1 MIKFGISPKKELN
14 IRSLSHNLVL
24 FALLLGVQ
32 NSFLYAGNRTVS
44 GTPGSGIASSN
55 KGMISVA
62 YSDELNQLAARSA
75 EIEKM
80 IIDYPQFSAQQ
91 KVESEDDVYI
101 SVDNMPE
108 FPGGDMALKKFIN
121 RAIKYPES
129 AMERSIQ
136 GRVFVKY
143 IVNKDGHVSDAKI
156 ARGVDPSLDKEALR
170 VIMSLPKWKPGMQ
183 NGKIVRV
190 SQMFPITFQLQ

>member
-1 MIKFGISPKKELN
+1 MKLGISNKKELS
-14 IRSLSHNLVL
+14 IRSLLFPFVL
-24 FALLLGVQ
+24 FVAFFGIQ
-32 NSFLYAGNRTVS
+32 NSVLYAGNRTVS
-44 GTPGSGIASSN
+44 GIPGSGIANSN
-55 KGMISVA
+55 KEMTLVTC
-62 YSDELNQLAARSA
+62 SDEVNQLIARST

-91 KVESEDDVYI
+91 KIDGEDDVYI

-108 FPGGDMALKKFIN
+108 FPGGDLALKKFIS

-143 IVNKDGHVSDAKI
+143 IVNKDGSVSDAKI
-156 ARGVDPSLDKEALR
+156 ARGVDPSVDKEALR

-183 NGKIVRV
+183 DGKAVRV
-190 SQMFPITFQLQ
+190 SLMFPITFQLL

>member
-1 MIKFGISPKKELN
+1 MIKFGISPKKELS
-14 IRSLSHNLVL
+14 IRRLSITLVL
-24 FALLLGVQ
+24 FAVLLGMQ
-32 NSFLYAGNRTVS
+32 SSFLYAGNRTIS
-44 GTPGSGIASSN
+44 GAPISEITSSN
-55 KGMISVA
+55 KGMILVA
-62 YSDELNQLAARSA
+62 CSDEINQFDARSA
-75 EIEKM
+75 EIEMM

-91 KVESEDDVYI
+91 KVDGEDEVYI

-108 FPGGDMALKKFIN
+108 FPGGDMAMKKFIS

-129 AMERSIQ
+129 AMDRSVQ

-143 IVNKDGHVSDAKI
+143 IINKDGHVSDAKI

-183 NGKIVRV
+183 NGKVVRV
-190 SQMFPITFQLQ
+190 SLMYPITFQLQ